1 MDVTMKKK
9 LLALPVALALL
20 LTGCSSPQE
29 RARDY
34 LRKGDAS
41 LASHQIRKAEIEYQA
56 AIKNDSHLLKAYMGL
71 ASIAEQRGDWQNL
84 YRYTSKIVQLDPS
97 NVQMQI
103 KLGTLYVLGQQ
114 FDQANSLV
122 SRLERQVGDKPEVL
136 TFKAIV
142 QMREGNTDAAMETAT
157 KAIAAD
163 PHQADAYSVLAQISS
178 QNKDYSHALD
188 NENLGLRINPNDLT
202 LQMLKLDTLSK
213 MGDRPAEVAMANTI
227 AATHPDDENL
237 IVSVA
242 KTLSADRQLDAAEAI
257 LRQSTRN
264 SGDELRHDLE
274 MVSWLD
280 EYRGAAMAEQ
290 EARRVLQHL
299 PGNVTLEFALYNALR
314 EQKKDQ
320 EAVTVLQSIIGGK
333 ADKVDVQIAKMMLAT
348 IDVSHH
354 DLASARKLMNDVL
367 QEDPSQ
373 PQALLLRAGFEID
386 AGQYD
391 QALADLRTLT
401 KEQPNSSQAWALMT
415 QVYNQIAR
423 PDLAMQTAQRAF
435 DTSGQAPKYGLMY
448 HAFLEQHDQLKHA
461 TEVLQDMLSKQP
473 DYVPGLL
480 MLARSQVQTH
490 DYAGATAT
498 VARLEA
504 MPGTAPVPGLILA
517 QIELETGQAKQALAR
532 LHGLQTGFPT
542 DRRVVIQ
549 LIQTL
554 LAVHDTAAAQSALNA
569 MLKQH
574 LDDVT
579 AWLLQSQLD
588 LETSNLAG
596 AVKSL
601 QQSIAS
607 QPDAPVAYR
616 HLADLYLQT
625 GQFPMAD
632 TVLHQGLSHNPS
644 DADLLLLQAEVHE
657 STQPAVAVSEYR
669 SLLSR
674 MPNNLLVLNNLVCA
688 LDQMPDQSSW
698 HEAAKIAAPLQGT
711 RVPSF
716 DDTYGWANF
725 KAGKL
730 VNAEQS
736 LRAAAAKMPQN
747 ASVLYHLAAT
757 LAAAGQ
763 TDEAKKLATSA
774 LKYAGNDENLRANLQ
789 ALQK

>member
-711 RVPSF
+711 SVPSF